1 MVALPLV
8 GIACSGRG
16 LWPPY
21 AEDVGDGGAPFGRVG
36 GVWRTMGMQQQIP
49 FGNDKQRGIADRGET
64 GVAGERCGGCFRA
77 RVRVRAEGG
86 MWA

>member
-49 FGNDKQRGIADRGET
+49 FGNDKQ
-64 GVAGERCGGCFRA
+64 
-77 RVRVRAEGG
+77 
-86 MWA
+86 